1 MLDLSGSKSLKGV
14 TSQDG
19 KQSSFKIVKMTVGPE
34 FGPCFL
40 IKPYISTSDVK
51 IDSRVKRVLDDI
63 DFQGKPGLVQFWE
76 CGASGDRE
84 DNGCY
89 LLLTDRV
96 RVSGIRDN
104 RLEAYRWTCLNN
116 NYRFVGREK
125 NVGNWFAGR
134 AAQTKVADYQYD
146 GEASGM
152 GQLVVPVYHPGAVL
166 KLAGI
171 LEIVT
176 AQRNETYTADF
187 NQIQSSLMTCRSK

>member
-1 MLDLSGSKSLKGV
+1 
-14 TSQDG
+14 
-19 KQSSFKIVKMTVGPE
+19 MTVGPE

-40 IKPYISTSDVK
+40 MKSYISTSDVK

-63 DFQGKPGLVQFWE
+63 DFQGKPGFVQFWE
-76 CGASGDRE
+76 CWASGDPE

-89 LLLTDRV
+89 LILTDHV
-96 RVSGIRDN
+96 RVSGIHDN
-104 RLEAYRWTCLNN
+104 RLEAYRWTCLIN

-134 AAQTKVADYQYD
+134 AAQTQVADYQYD

-152 GQLVVPVYHPGAVL
+152 GQLVVLVYHPDAVQ

-171 LEIVT
+171 IEIVT
-176 AQRNETYTADF
+176 HYKKRAF
-187 NQIQSSLMTCRSK
+187 